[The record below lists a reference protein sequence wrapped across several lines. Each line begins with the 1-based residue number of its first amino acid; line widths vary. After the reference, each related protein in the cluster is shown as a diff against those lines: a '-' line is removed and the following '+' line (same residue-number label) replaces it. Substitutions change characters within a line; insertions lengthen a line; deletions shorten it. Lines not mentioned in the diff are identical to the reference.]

1 MSTIMQVK
9 EGVHRLTQGVVNFYL
24 IEEGGKLLLV
34 DAGAPGDWD
43 LLVRAVAALG
53 HRLDDL
59 EAVLLTHA
67 HADHIGTAERA
78 RSTAGARVWV
88 HQADAEMA
96 TTAAAPKNDGKIRS
110 YLLRAEFYRTL
121 FSLVRRGAGKIVPVA
136 EVATF
141 ADGEV
146 LALPGRP
153 RAVHAPGHTSGS
165 AVLLL
170 EERRVLLT
178 GDVLA
183 TRNPLTGRV
192 GPQIMPSGLNRD
204 TPQAL
209 RSLEVLD
216 GLRAEVLLPGHGEPW
231 TEGAAEALRRARAAG
246 PS

>member
-1 MSTIMQVK
+1 VEVAT
-9 EGVHRLTQGVVNFYL
+9 GVHRLTQGVVNFYL
-24 IEEGGKLLLV
+24 VEEGGKLLLV

-43 LLVRAVAALG
+43 LLVRSVLALG
-53 HRLDDL
+53 RGLDDL

-78 RSTAGARVWV
+78 RTTADARVWV
-88 HQADAEMA
+88 HQADAAVA
-96 TTAAAPKNDGKIRS
+96 TGAKPGKNDGRASS
-110 YLLRAEFYRTL
+110 YLLRTEFYRTL
-121 FSLVRRGAGKIVPVA
+121 FSLARRGATRIVPVR

-141 ADGEV
+141 ADGET
-146 LALPGRP
+146 LELPGRP
-153 RAVHAPGHTSGS
+153 RAVHAPGHTPGS
-165 AVLLL
+165 AALLL

-192 GPQIMPSGLNRD
+192 GPQVMPSGLNRD

-209 RSLEVLD
+209 RSLDVLAGVPAD
-216 GLRAEVLLPGHGEPW
+216 VVLPGHGEPW
-231 TEGAAEALRRARAAG
+231 TEGAAEATRLAKQAG

>member
-1 MSTIMQVK
+1 MMMQVK
-9 EGVHRLTQGVVNFYL
+9 EGIHRLTQGVVNFYL

-34 DAGAPGDWD
+34 DAGAPRDWD
-43 LLVRAVAALG
+43 LLVRAVAGLG
-53 HRLDDL
+53 RRLDDL

-78 RSTAGARVWV
+78 RTTAGARVWV
-88 HQADAEMA
+88 HQADATMA
-96 TTAAAPKNDGKIRS
+96 TEAAAPKNDGKVRS

-121 FSLVRRGAGKIVPVA
+121 FSLTRRGATRIVPVH

-141 ADGEV
+141 GDGET
-146 LALPGRP
+146 LELPGRP
-153 RAVHAPGHTSGS
+153 RAVHAPGHTLGS
-165 AVLLL
+165 AALLL
-170 EERRVLLT
+170 EGRRVLLT

-209 RSLEVLD
+209 RSLDVLY
-216 GLRAEVLLPGHGEPW
+216 GIPAEVLLPGHGEPW
-231 TEGAAEALRRARAAG
+231 TQGAAQAARLARAAG